1 MRGNVGWASRL
12 PSAEGASSFGRFA
25 ARAGETPALRW
36 RRARESG
43 LGINQPWHAPNAP
56 HRLTHQRK
64 ILRGNSLVDN
74 HARLRYRMSMKG
86 KSAKLQLTWRLG
98 GNAAKNHTM
107 NRRIQQTGL
116 RVPVLLVSLFLAGC
130 ETFRPRDFQPPKDS
144 YEYIMQRDG
153 GSA

>member
-1 MRGNVGWASRL
+1 
-12 PSAEGASSFGRFA
+12 
-25 ARAGETPALRW
+25 
-36 RRARESG
+36 
-43 LGINQPWHAPNAP
+43 
-56 HRLTHQRK
+56 
-64 ILRGNSLVDN
+64 
-74 HARLRYRMSMKG
+74 MKG

-153 GSA
+153 GSAQKGQEKPDLRWIGDSLVGLLKALAHSDR